1 MSNFNTDSSVSIDQ
15 DFFDSGY
22 AYAEQKEQPYG
33 GYGYS
38 QQYSDYGQTAQQVP
52 TYNYPPATNTQGFY
66 DSSSYEY
73 GGNLSYDYG
82 ASGPTTM
89 RSGGGGGY
97 GIEGS
102 MRPRQTSED
111 YTSFED
117 EPPLL
122 EELGINFE
130 HIWQKTLSVL
140 NPLQHTE
147 ANIMDDT
154 DLAGPLVFCL
164 AFGGCLLLSGKVHGF
179 GYIYGVGLLGCLSMY
194 AILNLMSM
202 TGVSFGC
209 VISVLGYCLL
219 PMVILSCVSI
229 LLSLQG
235 ILGTLLTATTIGW
248 CSLSASKLFVT
259 VLAMDAQ
266 QLLVAYPC
274 ALLYGVFALL
284 TVF

>member
-33 GYGYS
+33 GYSYS

-66 DSSSYEY
+66 DSTPYEY

-122 EELGINFE
+122 EGNNVAYGDRNTISLCF
-130 HIWQKTLSVL
+130 HIHGVTKEYVR
-140 NPLQHTE
+140 
-147 ANIMDDT
+147 
-154 DLAGPLVFCL
+154 VRV
-164 AFGGCLLLSGKVHGF
+164 LLSTFFVA
-179 GYIYGVGLLGCLSMY
+179 LSR
-194 AILNLMSM
+194 I
-202 TGVSFGC
+202 VRP
-209 VISVLGYCLL
+209 I
-219 PMVILSCVSI
+219 
-229 LLSLQG
+229 
-235 ILGTLLTATTIGW
+235 
-248 CSLSASKLFVT
+248 
-259 VLAMDAQ
+259 
-266 QLLVAYPC
+266 
-274 ALLYGVFALL
+274 
-284 TVF
+284 

>member
-22 AYAEQKEQPYG
+22 AYSEQKEQQYG

-52 TYNYPPATNTQGFY
+52 TYNYSPATNTQGFY
-66 DSSSYEY
+66 DSSSHEY
-73 GGNLSYDYG
+73 GGTGNLSYDYG

-122 EELGINFE
+122 EGNNVAWGDGNSISS
-130 HIWQKTLSVL
+130 WRYQGKRSSRV
-140 NPLQHTE
+140 
-147 ANIMDDT
+147 
-154 DLAGPLVFCL
+154 
-164 AFGGCLLLSGKVHGF
+164 LLSTYFVALCRTVAPVKLVL
-179 GYIYGVGLLGCLSMY
+179 YNLLFNKAFLSCLSDMRKRD
-194 AILNLMSM
+194 N
-202 TGVSFGC
+202 
-209 VISVLGYCLL
+209 
-219 PMVILSCVSI
+219 
-229 LLSLQG
+229 
-235 ILGTLLTATTIGW
+235 
-248 CSLSASKLFVT
+248 
-259 VLAMDAQ
+259 
-266 QLLVAYPC
+266 
-274 ALLYGVFALL
+274 
-284 TVF
+284 